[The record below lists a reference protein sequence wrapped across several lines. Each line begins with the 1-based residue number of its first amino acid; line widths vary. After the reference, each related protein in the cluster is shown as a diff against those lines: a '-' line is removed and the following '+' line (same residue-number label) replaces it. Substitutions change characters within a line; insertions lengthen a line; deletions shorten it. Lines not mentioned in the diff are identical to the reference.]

1 MQYIYQQEPV
11 GLECPFILCNI
22 FHMQAIASLL
32 SGIAQTVRAHRTQ
45 QKLTSS
51 ALAEKANLSRR
62 FLAQVEQGTAN
73 ISIVRLD
80 ALAQALGL
88 SLANLVTEATQQRK
102 CIALLGIRGAGK
114 STVGQELARQLGTT
128 FIELDT
134 FIEEKAGFSL
144 TEIFTLHGE
153 KYYRRMETSC
163 LDEILES
170 QRDAVIALS
179 GGVTGNITTYERVL
193 SECFSVWLRA
203 QPEVYMQRVLAQGD
217 YRPMAE
223 RTNAMAELC
232 ALVTRREPQ
241 YQRASLTVDTTNL
254 NPAEVTEQIHQKIYH
269 SL

>member
-1 MQYIYQQEPV
+1 MQTIP
-11 GLECPFILCNI
+11 
-22 FHMQAIASLL
+22 SLL

-45 QKLTSS
+45 QKLTAS

-88 SLANLVTEATQQRK
+88 SLATLVTEATQQRK

-114 STVGQELARQLGTT
+114 STVGQALASQLGTA

-134 FIEEKAGFSL
+134 VIEEKAGFSL

-153 KYYRRMETSC
+153 EYYRRIESDC
-163 LDEILES
+163 LSDILQH

-179 GGVTGNITTYERVL
+179 GGVTGNITTYERIL
-193 SECFSVWLRA
+193 SECFTVWLRA
-203 QPEVYMQRVLAQGD
+203 EPEDYMQRVLAQGD
-217 YRPMAE
+217 HRPMAE
-223 RTNAMAELC
+223 STNAMAELR
-232 ALVTRREPQ
+232 ALAARREPQ
-241 YQRASLTVDTTNL
+241 YQRASLTVDTANL
-254 NPAEVTEQIHQKIYH
+254 SSAEVTKQIHQKLYH